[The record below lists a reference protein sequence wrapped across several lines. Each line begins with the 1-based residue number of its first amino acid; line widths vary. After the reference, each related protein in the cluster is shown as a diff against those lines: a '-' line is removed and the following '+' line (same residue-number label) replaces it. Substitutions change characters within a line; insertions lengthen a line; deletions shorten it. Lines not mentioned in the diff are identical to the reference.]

1 MSSTC
6 STSESGTG
14 SSSSSSSSIVAIGG
28 GGSGSTDSCE
38 ASGSGSGSTAGS
50 SAASSSSAFSSAGFS
65 TSNVG
70 STCVILEIRRRRF
83 RRCCDAVSAWVPG
96 GGGAF
101 RFSPAL
107 ASSRSESFMESSSE
121 SPSSDSGSNVC
132 TRGSESD
139 SSSRRR
145 LRAASLPARDAGDGE
160 GSGDGSGGDATA
172 GTSDVSASSTSIVA
186 PARRSSSVG
195 SDVDGAGWE
204 NDGGGLRQ
212 WPVDHAV
219 FQGCRLIIRPSPFVG
234 IFSNLWGAPLVPA
247 PSAFGG
253 ARFAFVSA
261 PPSPP
266 RVSPPPGPPSSPT
279 GATSSISIPLSSS
292 KERGANSGV
301 TLRARV
307 EARKTSLERDSPGP
321 VPHKARTRRAG
332 RYAVRQLRRRPVRRQ
347 GWRRPWIRQR
357 RPRRHDDARKGQGA
371 APPGT
376 RLIFDTCMHTRPALA
391 IAIPAIGFTSVP
403 STI

>member
-1 MSSTC
+1 
-6 STSESGTG
+6 
-14 SSSSSSSSIVAIGG
+14 
-28 GGSGSTDSCE
+28 
-38 ASGSGSGSTAGS
+38 
-50 SAASSSSAFSSAGFS
+50 
-65 TSNVG
+65 
-70 STCVILEIRRRRF
+70 
-83 RRCCDAVSAWVPG
+83 
-96 GGGAF
+96 
-101 RFSPAL
+101 
-107 ASSRSESFMESSSE
+107 MESSSV

-145 LRAASLPARDAGDGE
+145 LRAASLPARDAGEGE
-160 GSGDGSGGDATA
+160 GSGDGSRGDATA
-172 GTSDVSASSTSIVA
+172 GTSSESASSSSIVA
-186 PARRSSSVG
+186 PWWRSSSVG
-195 SDVDGAGWE
+195 SDVDGAGWG

-301 TLRARV
+301 RLRARV
-307 EARKTSLERDSPGP
+307 EAHKTILRPRDSPGP

-357 RPRRHDDARKGQGA
+357 RPRSHDDARKGQGA

-376 RLIFDTCMHTRPALA
+376 RLIFDTCMHTRPAY
-391 IAIPAIGFTSVP
+391 
-403 STI
+403 

>member
-38 ASGSGSGSTAGS
+38 ASGSGSGSG
-50 SAASSSSAFSSAGFS
+50 ASSSGSASSSAGFS

-70 STCVILEIRRRRF
+70 STCVILETRRRRF

-107 ASSRSESFMESSSE
+107 ASSRSESFMESSSV
-121 SPSSDSGSNVC
+121 SPSSDSGSNVW

-145 LRAASLPARDAGDGE
+145 LRAASLPARDAGEGE
-160 GSGDGSGGDATA
+160 GSGDGSRGDATA
-172 GTSDVSASSTSIVA
+172 GTSSESASSSSIVA
-186 PARRSSSVG
+186 PWWRSSSVG
-195 SDVDGAGWE
+195 SDVDGAGWG

-307 EARKTSLERDSPGP
+307 EAD
-321 VPHKARTRRAG
+321 
-332 RYAVRQLRRRPVRRQ
+332 
-347 GWRRPWIRQR
+347 
-357 RPRRHDDARKGQGA
+357 
-371 APPGT
+371 
-376 RLIFDTCMHTRPALA
+376 
-391 IAIPAIGFTSVP
+391 FTS
-403 STI
+403 SA